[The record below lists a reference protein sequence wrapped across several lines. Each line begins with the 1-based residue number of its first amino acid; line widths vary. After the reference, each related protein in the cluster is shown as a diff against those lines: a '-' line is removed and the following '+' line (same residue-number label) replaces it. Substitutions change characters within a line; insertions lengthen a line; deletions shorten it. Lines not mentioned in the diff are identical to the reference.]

1 MNRTASLAAW
11 GFAALAF
18 GLATVDCGSG
28 LPGLDGYDLQFEGV
42 IGQGFYSRSTDTH
55 DLILSATIVNTKDGG
70 GKLTRW
76 SFSLVR
82 RGETIAT
89 VDASN
94 LAQYEF
100 DHVDLD
106 TDLDETGIHVY
117 LSSMRSLPGHPFYG
131 ADPPDKVA
139 FRGTVDKDFGGG
151 EDLRD
156 EGVFSQTDY

>member
-28 LPGLDGYDLQFEGV
+28 LPGLDDDLQFEGV

-76 SFSLVR
+76 SVHAGSEGRDNCHR
-82 RGETIAT
+82 RREQ
-89 VDASN
+89 
-94 LAQYEF
+94 L
-100 DHVDLD
+100 
-106 TDLDETGIHVY
+106 
-117 LSSMRSLPGHPFYG
+117 G
-131 ADPPDKVA
+131 AV
-139 FRGTVDKDFGGG
+139 
-151 EDLRD
+151 
-156 EGVFSQTDY
+156 